1 MLLVIC
7 LIIYLASACISS
19 TISKVK
25 GNHLNFSTYPLL
37 SNLELHTLVKLKLA
51 LTEEAGFLAPFNIG
65 STNIR
70 VCSLLFVMKILCAP
84 PKILMNFCW
93 IKVRSMIR

>member
-1 MLLVIC
+1 M
-7 LIIYLASACISS
+7 
-19 TISKVK
+19 
-25 GNHLNFSTYPLL
+25 

-84 PKILMNFCW
+84 PKIFDELLLDKGSFNDPMNFIHKQECSVSE
-93 IKVRSMIR
+93 KERGKRGFGLFAPLPL